1 METLRSSIT
10 IGGRVFTA
18 ELLGELQQ
26 LVEQEPGVA
35 AGSLA
40 RVVCHRLAWYSPNG
54 QMALSSAGHAVRK
67 LRQRGVLPPA
77 PRQTRSRGPNRLK
90 GSGQPLPPVVGVPA
104 KVDQVRGL
112 YLHLLSGSDDP
123 LHPLWNDLI
132 CQQHPC
138 GDKPMAGP
146 SLRYLIGSDH
156 GWLGAI
162 RMGPAAFQLASRDI
176 WIGWSPQAR
185 QSNLNQVLGLSRF
198 LIRREVRCANLA
210 SKVLR
215 LLREQV
221 VAHWLERYGVE
232 PLLMETFVERDRFT
246 GGCFGASNWQR
257 LGVSSGRG
265 RLGPKEPVCTPKDI
279 WVYPLHIQARQRLQR
294 ESPPPLL
301 PRGLEQSLAQAD
313 WVAEELGTL
322 DLNDA
327 RLERRAQAILA
338 ARFAQPQASFFGS
351 FGSWTPAKGA
361 YGFIEQKEQRVSFES
376 LLGAHAQATMARMAA
391 EPCVLLPQDTTTL
404 NYTGLKQTTGL
415 GPIGEAK
422 GRGLWLH
429 SLMAVRPDGIP
440 LGLLDGLCWSRPE
453 ASQEPQ
459 PGRNAKS
466 LDQKESSRW
475 VHMLQ
480 SAAQA
485 ARRMPQTQVVILTD
499 REGDLYEMYDA
510 AQIGPANLH
519 TVIRAQHNRQ
529 LEDSEQKLWD
539 FMAAQP
545 LAGRREI
552 TLPRAPGRPVRT
564 AQVELRFSPVTIQ
577 APAVGCKKGWPALR
591 IHAVWVREID
601 PPEGIEAL
609 NWMLL
614 SDLPVATAAE
624 AWERLQWYQR
634 RWLIEEWHR
643 ALKTGCNAEGR
654 EFKTAEALKRVLAF
668 DMIVAWR
675 VLACIKIGRAMPQL
689 PASLLYTEDELAMLQ
704 ALSKKTRLPSAS
716 PKPMPSSH
724 NSVALAH
731 DAAMASRASK
741 ASPLASADSMT

>member
-1 METLRSSIT
+1 
-10 IGGRVFTA
+10 V
-18 ELLGELQQ
+18 ELIGELQQ
-26 LVEQEPGVA
+26 LVEQEPGVSA
-35 AGSLA
+35 ERLA

-54 QMALSSAGHAVRK
+54 QMALASAGHAVRK
-67 LRQRGVLPPA
+67 LRQRGLLPPGA
-77 PRQTRSRGPNRLK
+77 RQIRPRRPQRLRA
-90 GSGQPLPPVVGVPA
+90 SGRPLPAVDGVPA

-112 YLHLLSGSDDP
+112 HLHLLEGAGDP

-138 GDKPMAGP
+138 GDRAMAGP

-162 RMGPAAFQLASRDI
+162 RLGPAAFQLASRDL
-176 WIGWSPQAR
+176 WIGWSTQAR
-185 QSNLNQVLGLSRF
+185 QSNLKQVVGLSRF
-198 LIRREVRCANLA
+198 LIRREVRCTNLA

-215 LLREQV
+215 MLREQLG
-221 VAHWLERYGVE
+221 AHWQARYGVE
-232 PLLMETFVERDRFT
+232 PLLLETFVERDRFT
-246 GGCFGASNWQR
+246 GCCFGASNWQR
-257 LGVSSGRG
+257 LGVSTGRG

-279 WVYPLHIQARQRLQR
+279 WVYPLHAQARQRLQR

-301 PRGLEQSLAQAD
+301 PCALEQSLAQAD
-313 WVAEELGTL
+313 WVREELGSL

-338 ARFAQPQASFFGS
+338 ARFAQPQASFFGT
-351 FGSWTPAKGA
+351 FDSWAQAKGA
-361 YGFIEQKEQRVSFES
+361 YGFIEQKQQRVSFES
-376 LLGAHAQATMARMAA
+376 LLGAHGQATLARMAA

-404 NYTGLKQTTGL
+404 NYSGLEQTTGL
-415 GPIGEAK
+415 GPIDATAK
-422 GRGLWLH
+422 ARGLWLH
-429 SLMAVRPDGIP
+429 TSMAVRPDGVP
-440 LGLLDGLCWSRPE
+440 LGLFEARCWSRPE
-453 ASQEPQ
+453 EEDPKPQ
-459 PGRNAKS
+459 CGRNAKS

-475 VHMLQ
+475 VQMLHG
-480 SAAQA
+480 AAQA
-485 ARRMPQTQVVILTD
+485 ARRMPQTQIILLAD

-529 LEDSEQKLWD
+529 LEEPEQKLWE

-545 LAGRREI
+545 VAQRRKI
-552 TLPRAPGRPVRT
+552 TLPRAPARRART

-577 APAVGCKKGWPALR
+577 APAVGCKKGWPPLHLHAL
-591 IHAVWVREID
+591 WVREIN
-601 PPEGIEAL
+601 PPKGVPPL

-614 SDLPVATAAE
+614 SDLPVTTPAQ

-654 EFKTAEALKRVLAF
+654 EFKTAEHLKRVLAF

-675 VLACIKIGRAMPQL
+675 VLACIKIGRALPQL
-689 PASLLYTEDELAMLQ
+689 PASVLYTPDELAVLNVL
-704 ALSKKTRLPSAS
+704 AKKNYATP
-716 PKPMPSSH
+716 
-724 NSVALAH
+724 
-731 DAAMASRASK
+731 
-741 ASPLASADSMT
+741 